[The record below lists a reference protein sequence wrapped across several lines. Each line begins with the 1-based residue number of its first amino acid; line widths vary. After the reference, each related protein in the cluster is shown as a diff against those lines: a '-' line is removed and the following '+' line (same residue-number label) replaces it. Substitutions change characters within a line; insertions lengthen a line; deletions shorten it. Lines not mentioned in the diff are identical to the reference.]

1 MLPSCFFFCRKVLC
15 LFCAWFLGPWNCY
28 RFLSLMNSSD
38 SYFCFT
44 ICVFP
49 PNLSLSVEGKHLSS
63 NLRWKMFS
71 FSFTFSESLTW
82 KCVAEYLKLFFF
94 CIVTS
99 HNITLKTLTTLFYDD
114 KSLLHL
120 WRSLFWSLKLL
131 LSTANWISRQYC
143 GENLFS

>member
-1 MLPSCFFFCRKVLC
+1 MIFFSVERSCACFVPDFWVLEIAIVFWVWWIH
-15 LFCAWFLGPWNCY
+15 LIVIFVLQFVYFHQTY
-28 RFLSLMNSSD
+28 RFRLRENIYLPICGEK
-38 SYFCFT
+38 CFPSALLFRKSHVKM
-44 ICVFP
+44 C
-49 PNLSLSVEGKHLSS
+49 
-63 NLRWKMFS
+63 RWIFKIS
-71 FSFTFSESLTW
+71 
-82 KCVAEYLKLFFF
+82 FF